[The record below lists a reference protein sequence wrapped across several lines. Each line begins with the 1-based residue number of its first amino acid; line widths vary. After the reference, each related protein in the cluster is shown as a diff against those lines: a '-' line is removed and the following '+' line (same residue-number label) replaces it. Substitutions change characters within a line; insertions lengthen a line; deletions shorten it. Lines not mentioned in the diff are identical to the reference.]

1 MLMNS
6 HLKFQ
11 LRECN
16 KMQMASFFSL
26 IQHNGVK
33 PFMKLHLN
41 STEFFLIFASK
52 VEWNYYIY
60 EAKVVLNFVVFQ
72 FLYALIEKA

>member
-16 KMQMASFFSL
+16 KMQMASFFFTQ
-26 IQHNGVK
+26 QHNIVK
-33 PFMKLHLN
+33 PFMKLHLD
-41 STEFFLIFASK
+41 STEFYLIFGSK
-52 VEWNYYIY
+52 GEWNYYVY
-60 EAKVVLNFVVFQ
+60 KKKAWKSLENMLFDRAKQ
-72 FLYALIEKA
+72 MR